1 MSGAPVV
8 VVVVVLV
15 VVVLVVVVLVVMVL
29 VVVVL
34 VVVEVV
40 VVGGPGRLQVA
51 IVDMSANEAH
61 LLHVAF

>member
-1 MSGAPVV
+1 
-8 VVVVVLV
+8 
-15 VVVLVVVVLVVMVL
+15 MVL

>member
-1 MSGAPVV
+1 MAGGAAVV

-15 VVVLVVVVLVVMVL
+15 VVVLVVVV
-29 VVVVL
+29 VVVV
-34 VVVEVV
+34 V
-40 VVGGPGRLQVA
+40 GPGRLQLA